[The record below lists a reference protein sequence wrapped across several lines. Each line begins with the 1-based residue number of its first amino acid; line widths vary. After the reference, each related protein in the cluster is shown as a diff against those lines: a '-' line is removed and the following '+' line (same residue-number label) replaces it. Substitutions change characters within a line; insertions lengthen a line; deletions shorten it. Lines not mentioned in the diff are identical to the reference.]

1 MNIDH
6 LETWL
11 VSTERHFQGL
21 SGTIRTIEIIEEL
34 MEIWLDEVCDNWFL
48 RVEIYKEEYK
58 KKNLLF
64 SSFSGLYLS

>member
-1 MNIDH
+1 MNIDY

-11 VSTERHFQGL
+11 VSTERPFKGL